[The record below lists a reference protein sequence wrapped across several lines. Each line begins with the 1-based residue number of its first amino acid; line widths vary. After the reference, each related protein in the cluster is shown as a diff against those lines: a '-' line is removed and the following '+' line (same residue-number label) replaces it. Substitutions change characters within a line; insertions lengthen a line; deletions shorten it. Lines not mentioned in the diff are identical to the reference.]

1 MNGEKVRSVRDL
13 REKVMAD
20 PELRERLMQ
29 EPEAVLK
36 SLEELP
42 VETQGWIYIGVISVL
57 GAVVLAAVIGGIV
70 LAASGTTI
78 PDGLI
83 ALGSTALGGLVG
95 LLSRSPQ
102 ES

>member
-1 MNGEKVRSVRDL
+1 
-13 REKVMAD
+13 MAD

-70 LAASGTTI
+70 LAASGTTV